1 MAETPRTSERP
12 EPKRAPIGKPMCNGG
27 DLLYISLIYP
37 LEMPRHSMG
46 ANFLRK
52 LCLLCTDHSTGQR
65 GSSSKKHR
73 FNPASCNSRSGDN

>member
-37 LEMPRHSMG
+37 PLYTPW
-46 ANFLRK
+46 K
-52 LCLLCTDHSTGQR
+52 CLGIQWAPT
-65 GSSSKKHR
+65 
-73 FNPASCNSRSGDN
+73 F